1 MAGGRDIRIDII
13 KGVAMF
19 LTLWGHFIQTMLMD
33 ASYFSNPAFKVIY
46 SFHMPLFALVSGY
59 LFYATMQRQSLR
71 QVLMT
76 RITGILIPIMVWTTV
91 TYAIEA
97 AHGNVS
103 LYYWWD
109 HFTAS
114 DRWFLWGLLASM
126 LVIAITEKVLNRIPC
141 GRCIGLIGGIAVM
154 YAFPNVDKNLYLYLY
169 VLIGYYGRQYQEHLC
184 SLRRH
189 LWMAAPAWAVL
200 MFYYDE
206 NSYIYTTGISL
217 LRSQLTVWQ
226 QLCID
231 LYRYAVGLVGC
242 LAVIWLALLIVGRWR
257 TLDERV
263 AVIGRYSMQLYIL
276 QGYCYNVFSK
286 IWPQI
291 YTRLGIKWNSSNH
304 LVLDLVVAPLLSVAL
319 AAFIVVISKGIER
332 YPRANRLLFGR

>member
-1 MAGGRDIRIDII
+1 MAGRRDIRIDII

-19 LTLWGHFIQTMLMD
+19 LTLWGHFIQTMLAD

-46 SFHMPLFALVSGY
+46 SFHMPLFALMSGY

-71 QVLMT
+71 RLLTT
-76 RITGILIPIMVWTTV
+76 RVTGILIPIIVWTTV
-91 TYAIEA
+91 SYVIEVV
-97 AHGNVS
+97 HGNVS

-126 LVIAITEKVLNRIPC
+126 VVIAITEKALNRIPC
-141 GRCIGLIGGIAVM
+141 GRWIGLIGGIAVM
-154 YAFPNVDKNLYLYLY
+154 YVFPNIDTNLYLYLY
-169 VLIGYYGRQYQEHLC
+169 VLIGYYGRKYRERLGAV
-184 SLRRH
+184 RRY
-189 LWMAAPAWAVL
+189 LWMAVPVWAVL
-200 MFYYDE
+200 MIYYDE

-217 LRSQLTVWQ
+217 LRSQLGGRQ

-231 LYRYAVGLVGC
+231 LYRYAVGLAGC
-242 LAVIWLALLIVGRWR
+242 LTVIWLVLILVGRWR

-276 QGYCYNVFSK
+276 QGYCYNIFSN

-291 YTRLGIKWNSSNH
+291 YTRLGIKWNSSHH
-304 LVLDLVVAPLLSVAL
+304 LVLDLVVAPLLSVVL
-319 AAFIVVISKGIER
+319 AVFIIAISKGIER
-332 YPRANRLLFGR
+332 YPRVNRLLFGR